1 MYVKWKGY
9 DNLFNGWIDKKDIV
23 KWIYKKWVSNSLN
36 HINLLVETLMSKLIY
51 LIMQK
56 KADLEHETGINTFK
70 LAAKSDLASLKT
82 EIGKIG
88 VDKLKTVPVDLSNF
102 SNVVSN
108 GAVKKTVHGKSV
120 RKWNNIGT
128 SGFF

>member
-1 MYVKWKGY
+1 
-9 DNLFNGWIDKKDIV
+9 
-23 KWIYKKWVSNSLN
+23 
-36 HINLLVETLMSKLIY
+36 
-51 LIMQK
+51 MQK

-120 RKWNNIGT
+120 RK
-128 SGFF
+128 